1 MTYNY
6 NDPKIWSTHYWFVL
20 HTIGLNYPLNP
31 NNVCKK
37 KYYNFIQTIP
47 LLIPNENISNIFT
60 NLLDKFPV
68 TPYLDSRESI

>member
-6 NDPKIWSTHYWFVL
+6 NNPKIWSSHYWFVL

-37 KYYNFIQTIP
+37 KYSFPQSEKQFVTKISEP
-47 LLIPNENISNIFT
+47 LGSQEKIL
-60 NLLDKFPV
+60 
-68 TPYLDSRESI
+68 